1 MFGIDYEQL
10 KLKVQFS
17 FNKFERSLNKLE
29 FILSSS

>member
-17 FNKFERSLNKLE
+17 LNEFEGSLDKLE